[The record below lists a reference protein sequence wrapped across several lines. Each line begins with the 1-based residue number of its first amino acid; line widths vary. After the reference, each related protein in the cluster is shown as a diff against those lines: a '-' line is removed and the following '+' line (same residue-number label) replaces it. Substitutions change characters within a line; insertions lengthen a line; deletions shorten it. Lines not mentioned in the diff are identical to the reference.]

1 MEMSI
6 AREVAMSAP
15 GVVNVSLDSLVVL
28 SELQNTAGAADTAA
42 AE

>member
-1 MEMSI
+1 
-6 AREVAMSAP
+6 MSAP

-28 SELQNTAGAADTAA
+28 SERQNAMDATDTAA